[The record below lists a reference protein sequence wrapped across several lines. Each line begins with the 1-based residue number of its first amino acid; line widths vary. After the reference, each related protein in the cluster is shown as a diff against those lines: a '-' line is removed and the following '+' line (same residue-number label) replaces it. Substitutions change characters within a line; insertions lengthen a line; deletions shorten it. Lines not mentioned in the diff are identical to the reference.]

1 MAEWLVRR
9 SYLRARFL
17 QPHLQASGNVRFAQP
32 SAVRRRSTSNAPQ
45 LVRLEVRTTLARH
58 EQSGKQKSY
67 LNLLHSFLHAA
78 DAAVHCATHAPDS
91 PQFCAQEKLFEL
103 QFDTHSAT
111 VWFCA
116 SRSLST
122 NVLALLSVIPDI
134 SNRSTIMYLMA
145 SSPRGSKRSG
155 RCLGVLDRLVR
166 LRDSGLRKD
175 RHVHAI
181 RRSFRSRIWP

>member
-1 MAEWLVRR
+1 MTRLALFRHRYSGQRPLCATSGRSSTVRSQMWPLR
-9 SYLRARFL
+9 ISVRATVGRHERSRKHNSYL
-17 QPHLQASGNVRFAQP
+17 S
-32 SAVRRRSTSNAPQ
+32 
-45 LVRLEVRTTLARH
+45 
-58 EQSGKQKSY
+58 
-67 LNLLHSFLHAA
+67 LLHSFLHAA

-116 SRSLST
+116 SRSLSIK
-122 NVLALLSVIPDI
+122 VPALLAAI
-134 SNRSTIMYLMA
+134 SDRNNESTIMYLML
-145 SSPRGSKRSG
+145 SSRQGNERLG
-155 RCLGVLDRLVR
+155 LCFGVLDRLVR